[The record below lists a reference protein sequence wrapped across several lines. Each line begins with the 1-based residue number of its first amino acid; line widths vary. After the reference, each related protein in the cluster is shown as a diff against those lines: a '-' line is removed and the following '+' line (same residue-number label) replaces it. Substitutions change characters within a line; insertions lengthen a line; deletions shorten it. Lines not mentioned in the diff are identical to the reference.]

1 MKIEVPLSPWES
13 DIGNVTPNEN
23 ATAKPVS
30 GRKPTPFRSKK
41 VHQLN
46 ENSPDI
52 RSFCLD
58 RPPLADIG
66 NEGNVTESA
75 RDKVVGDLITLTP
88 MTGHKNNSSDEGTPK
103 IFTGGKGEAVKRGGV
118 AVPVPD
124 LLSFDPVGDTDTGHE
139 GDSKRIQQL
148 EETIEFL
155 EEELVKN
162 KAPQDALE
170 KELEELK
177 DCVVEMDKEKRV
189 VEKRLEEKSLEVER
203 MKVSLEEASE
213 RVAGST
219 RREAALQNKVRSLQA
234 LLHMATS
241 EKESL
246 AEFSRME
253 RDVERKER
261 ENDKRKI
268 QMLEKQKS
276 DMSGGYSHAEV
287 DALVAENDTL
297 VRKMRYVTKKLSAYQ
312 ADLDAATPQIGH
324 LSRELQRW
332 FENF

>member
-13 DIGNVTPNEN
+13 DVGNVTPNEN

-46 ENSPDI
+46 ENSPDV

-88 MTGHKNNSSDEGTPK
+88 MTGHKNNSSEEGTPK
-103 IFTGGKGEAVKRGGV
+103 IFTGGKGEAVERGGR

-124 LLSFDPVGDTDTGHE
+124 LLSFDPLGDPDTGHE
-139 GDSKRIQQL
+139 GDSSRIQQL

-155 EEELVKN
+155 EGELVKS

-170 KELEELK
+170 KEVEELK
-177 DCVVEMDKEKRV
+177 GLCCRYGQG
-189 VEKRLEEKSLEVER
+189 EEGGG
-203 MKVSLEEASE
+203 EEAGRDVGRSRTNE
-213 RVAGST
+213 GDFGGGLRSRGREHETRGST
-219 RREAALQNKVRSLQA
+219 AK
-234 LLHMATS
+234 
-241 EKESL
+241 
-246 AEFSRME
+246 
-253 RDVERKER
+253 
-261 ENDKRKI
+261 
-268 QMLEKQKS
+268 
-276 DMSGGYSHAEV
+276 
-287 DALVAENDTL
+287 
-297 VRKMRYVTKKLSAYQ
+297 
-312 ADLDAATPQIGH
+312 
-324 LSRELQRW
+324 
-332 FENF
+332 